1 MSMISPEVYFDMFIK
16 DKSQEEIETNLQKLR
31 QEAAEL
37 SLKVSN
43 NEECFFKP
51 DFKTQLAMTHKYY
64 DYAMTKLYGPQYN
77 SLYYCWTNCGQ
88 MHFLRDVA
96 KIEIFAWAGSGIKI
110 RTSNAEGSTI
120 DFKYELIEEIFGT
133 INSKHILLQLQNI
146 DFPEQKEYD
155 NGGCDG
161 SAWNLRVNDMEYKGY
176 IVRPPFIEKIEK
188 ILHFDEVFSKSK
200 DQIIL
205 TNLDS
210 QKLKEAYDFFKPKD
224 SNTDIVDNGKLD
236 LVATMKD
243 KLQANAAWCASF
255 SLAWRIFQEK
265 YLKNDFDIINKNT
278 LIENLVESYSKNI
291 FVNENDCY
299 INSGKATEKFKKE
312 IEKAIKKKFK
322 TKSDV
327 LKNLPLS
334 KDENTLD
341 FLIYAIIMF
350 NLKFPKAFE
359 PARKKLPFGDING
372 PRVNFFGVMED
383 SKTKD
388 LFKQV
393 QPLFYENDKEF
404 AVSLSSKD
412 NKQIILYRT
421 DSCENFEDTFNK
433 VNKKLKENTNIVE
446 VKSFL
451 MPELYIDLT
460 KNYEDLYHSCYIS
473 KKDNKTYKITKAI
486 QTLQLDLNNKGA
498 KVKSEAAIM
507 GKETAVYRP
516 PVETNKKDFLFRD
529 TFYLFIVEKAN
540 PIVALRINDI
550 KEFI

>member
-1 MSMISPEVYFDMFIK
+1 MSMISPEGYFDMFFK
-16 DKSQEEIETNLQKLR
+16 GKSQEEIEINLQKLR

-37 SLKVSN
+37 SFKVNN
-43 NEECFFKP
+43 NEECFYESNFE
-51 DFKTQLAMTHKYY
+51 TQLAMIRKYY
-64 DYAMTKLYGPQYN
+64 DYAMTKLYG
-77 SLYYCWTNCGQ
+77 SLYYCWENCGL
-88 MHFLRDVA
+88 MKLTDVS
-96 KIEIFAWAGSGIKI
+96 KIEIFAWEGSSIKI
-110 RTSNAEGSTI
+110 RASNARSTI
-120 DFKYELIEEIFGT
+120 EFKNELVEEIFGT

-155 NGGCDG
+155 NRGCDG
-161 SAWNLRVNDMEYKGY
+161 SAWKLRVNDKEYKGY
-176 IVRPPFIEKIEK
+176 IIRPPFIKQIEK

-200 DQIIL
+200 DQILL

-210 QKLKEAYDFFKPKD
+210 QKLKE
-224 SNTDIVDNGKLD
+224 IDNGKFN

-243 KLQANAAWCASF
+243 KIQSNAAWCASF
-255 SLAWRIFQEK
+255 SLAWRIFQNE
-265 YLKNDFDIINKNT
+265 YLKNDFEVTNKNT
-278 LIENLVESYSKNI
+278 LIENLIDSYSKNI
-291 FVNENDCY
+291 FINEKDY
-299 INSGKATEKFKKE
+299 YTNSGEATEKFKKE

-322 TKSDV
+322 TQSDV
-327 LKNLPLS
+327 LKNLQLS
-334 KDENTLD
+334 KDENTLN

-359 PARKKLPFGDING
+359 PAWTKLPFGDTNG
-372 PRVNFFGVMED
+372 PRVNFFGVMRD
-383 SKTKD
+383 SKKKD

-393 QPLFYENDKEF
+393 QSLFYENDKEF
-404 AVSLSSKD
+404 AVNLSSKD

-433 VNKKLKENTNIVE
+433 INKKFKENTNIVE

-451 MPELYIDLT
+451 MPELHIDLT

-473 KKDNKTYKITKAI
+473 KQDNKTYKITQAI

-498 KVKSEAAIM
+498 KVKSEAVIRGTA
-507 GKETAVYRP
+507 GAVYRP
-516 PVETNKKDFLFRD
+516 AEENKKDFVFNN
-529 TFYLFIVEKAN
+529 TFYLFIVEKEN